1 MNKSYQYYCNAP
13 VNNIKSN
20 QFCGNAPVY
29 LFTNENISG
38 YLPHLGN
45 MTGARVLSVC
55 ASGDHAFECLLAG
68 ASYVDTFDININQKN
83 VVELKTH
90 MIRHLPYEQFLE
102 FFFGTYHFFDP
113 KILNPIRDK
122 FSDDLKDFLFGY
134 KSRGNKMFWYQDGV
148 SPGFDIFKI
157 SYLQNPN
164 KYYELREKLSEKIS
178 FTNCDIREISTKF
191 TQKYDVILLSNI
203 ADYFYT
209 DKTILAT
216 DEIISNFYREALVP
230 LSNKNLANDNGR
242 ICFQYLWKTYNTAKW
257 DIFAKI
263 LQRSVAYRQ
272 MHNYHHI
279 IKGTAIK
286 ASDRDYD
293 FDYVFILE
301 QNVLQKS
308 KSLAYCKT
316 K

>member
-29 LFTNENISG
+29 LFTNENIPG
-38 YLPHLGN
+38 YLSHLGDI
-45 MTGARVLSVC
+45 TDAHVLSVG
-55 ASGDHAFECLLAG
+55 ASGDQAFECLLAG

-83 VVELKTH
+83 VIELKTH

-102 FFFGTYHFFDP
+102 FFFGTYHFFSP
-113 KILNPIRDK
+113 KILDSIRDK
-122 FSDDLKDFLFGY
+122 FSDDLKDFLSMY
-134 KSRGNKMFWYQDGV
+134 ESRGNKMFWYQDGV

-157 SYLQNPN
+157 SYLQNPD
-164 KYYELREKLSEKIS
+164 KYYELREKLPEKIN
-178 FTNCDIREISTKF
+178 FTNCDIRDISTKF

-203 ADYFYT
+203 ADYFYAGQ
-209 DKTILAT
+209 K
-216 DEIISNFYREALVP
+216 IISTDRIIIGFYRDVLAP
-230 LSNKNLANDNGR
+230 LSKTNLVDNNGR
-242 ICFQYLWKTYNTAKW
+242 ICFQYLWATYNTAKW

-263 LQRSVAYRQ
+263 LQRSVVHRQ
-272 MHNYHHI
+272 MHNYRHT
-279 IKGTAIK
+279 IKGAAIK
-286 ASDRDYD
+286 AADRNSE
-293 FDYVFILE
+293 FDYVFILK